1 MTILIKFIWYNT
13 PFTQYQLL
21 LFKYTNNLKRYVVEL
36 VKSDKEYISNGKRQ
50 ESMLAPYL
58 ELKKNNK

>member
-13 PFTQYQLL
+13 PFTQYQFLQL
-21 LFKYTNNLKRYVVEL
+21 KYTNNLKRYVVEF
-36 VKSDKEYISNGKRQ
+36 VKSDKEHISNGKRQ

-58 ELKKNNK
+58 ELK